1 MWDWGAGD
9 WKCHSTPQPTAR
21 ILTRVG
27 GMGWSTRS
35 LHEQMRRDATFVDEI
50 AFRQKDV
57 FVRDV
62 SLFPTE
68 MRYAMDL
75 AG

>member
-1 MWDWGAGD
+1 MGG
-9 WKCHSTPQPTAR
+9 
-21 ILTRVG
+21 VG
-27 GMGWSTRS
+27 SSTRS

-50 AFRQKDV
+50 AFRQKNV